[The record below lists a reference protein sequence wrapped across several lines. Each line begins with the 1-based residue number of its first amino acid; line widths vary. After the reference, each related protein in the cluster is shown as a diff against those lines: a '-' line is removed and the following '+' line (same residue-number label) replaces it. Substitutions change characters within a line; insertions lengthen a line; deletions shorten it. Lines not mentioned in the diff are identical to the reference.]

1 MIIDRDEMIYFK
13 IFRMGKNKI
22 PVHPLVVDAC
32 RHFFIFRINLE
43 ILLTTCRRVLV
54 VFEVK
59 FNRQLTTHH
68 NNNNNA
74 WRLQ

>member
-1 MIIDRDEMIYFK
+1 MIYFK

-22 PVHPLVVDAC
+22 PVHPLVVDASP
-32 RHFFIFRINLE
+32 FFIFRINLE
-43 ILLTTCRRVLV
+43 ILLTTCRRVPE

>member
-1 MIIDRDEMIYFK
+1 M
-13 IFRMGKNKI
+13 
-22 PVHPLVVDAC
+22 
-32 RHFFIFRINLE
+32 NLE
-43 ILLTTCRRVLV
+43 ILLTTCRRVPE